1 MKRAIVVGSGA
12 GGAAVARAL
21 QGAYRVTVIEAGRK
35 FRPFLLDRKLPE
47 FLKRIGLLFDP
58 REISLLFPAM
68 RVQRTGEGMLLVRGI
83 GTGGTTTIA
92 TGNAVRAD
100 GGLRAL
106 GIDLDED
113 FAALARQIPVS
124 TEHRQRWR
132 PPTARLFA
140 AARSMGLA
148 PFPTPKMGNFAACR
162 NCGRCVLGCP
172 HGVKWDARVFLNEAA
187 ARGAEVVTG
196 SVVERLVVR
205 QGQAQGVVVRSGF
218 RRRVYDAD
226 WIVLAAGGLGTP
238 VILDNSGI
246 AGEPRLFVDPV
257 LCVAAPF
264 PDAGQDA
271 ELPMPF
277 IVERDGYI
285 ISPYFD
291 QLSYFFN
298 RRWKPPAGN
307 ILSLMIKLA
316 DANSGTVDRRG
327 IRKVLTAGD
336 RRRLSQA
343 VDLCAEIFLRLGVRR
358 DSLLLGTLNAG
369 HPGGMFPLTPACS
382 RSLRPTALP
391 ENVYI
396 ADASLFPAPLGKPP
410 ILTIMALANAIAK
423 RILSSG

>member
-1 MKRAIVVGSGA
+1 
-12 GGAAVARAL
+12 
-21 QGAYRVTVIEAGRK
+21 
-35 FRPFLLDRKLPE
+35 
-47 FLKRIGLLFDP
+47 
-58 REISLLFPAM
+58 
-68 RVQRTGEGMLLVRGI
+68 
-83 GTGGTTTIA
+83 
-92 TGNAVRAD
+92 
-100 GGLRAL
+100 
-106 GIDLDED
+106 
-113 FAALARQIPVS
+113 
-124 TEHRQRWR
+124 
-132 PPTARLFA
+132 
-140 AARSMGLA
+140 
-148 PFPTPKMGNFAACR
+148 MGNFAACR

-187 ARGAEVVTG
+187 VRGAEVVTG

-327 IRKVLTAGD
+327 IHKVLTAGD

-343 VDLCAEIFLRLGVRR
+343 VDLCAEIFSWLGVRR
-358 DSLLLGTLNAG
+358 DSLVLGTLNAG

-410 ILTIMALANAIAK
+410 ILTIMALANAVAK
-423 RILSSG
+423 RILSVG